1 MISLQNKSKLLFIAL
16 ICCTYFTYGMPQNI
30 NTTKI
35 SISEKNATLQQVFNK
50 ISNIT
55 QFNIT
60 YGNYVANNKKQY
72 EVVYKNTSVAKILNE
87 LGVKANFSYQVQEN
101 DIIIGK
107 KIAAN
112 STSTNQQ
119 QKTITGIVSDENGT
133 PLPGASIL
141 EKGTANGAQSGFD
154 GRFAISVS
162 SPNAIL
168 VISYIGF
175 TTQEI
180 PLNGKTDF
188 TVTLIEDTA
197 ELDEI
202 VLIGYGS
209 RKSRALTTAVSK
221 VNYEKLKDQNVV
233 SFEQALQ
240 GQVAGVRIS
249 ESTGAPGGN
258 VSIRVRGA
266 GTLGATEPL
275 YVIDGVPLDNDLRG
289 ATGTA
294 GPNEQ
299 PSNPLATIN
308 PEDIESIN
316 VLKDAASTSIYG
328 SRASNGVV
336 IITTKS
342 GKQGR
347 LKVNYKGSFGLQSV
361 FRKIDLLNAYEYA
374 QLSIDGQNE
383 NYINNNPG
391 GDPNRA
397 ITDPNGVRGG
407 RGTIAPEL
415 FPYAAGIQGLTDTD
429 WQDEIFRVAARN
441 EHNVSVSGGSEHS
454 NYYASGNVLQQEG
467 IVINSE
473 FERYA
478 FRMKYN
484 VNYDNIQFGINL
496 APSFSEHDIVQT
508 EGPWWQGGVVSAS
521 NVYAP
526 VFPVYNPDGTFNY
539 GNNNWGFGH
548 SNQINPVALATL
560 IDDKRQQYRL
570 LGNAFLSLKIIDG
583 LINKVSVGA
592 DINNFKRDTFNPST
606 LEIRGQSGPSEAFGR
621 SRSNF
626 TRNFL
631 LENTLTY
638 DKTLGKHHN
647 LNALLGFSAQ
657 KNRTERNFVRVTGFP
672 NDLVTTLNA
681 GTIPESGFSNGSEW
695 SLLSYFSRIQY
706 DYDGKYL
713 FSASMRADGASRFSK
728 NNKWGYFPSA
738 SVGWVASKEPFFG
751 EGNVVNFLK
760 LRASYGIN
768 GNFDN
773 IGNYDSIA
781 LLDADNYVFGE
792 GDGEIVNGL
801 RAVNLPN
808 DNLRWEETISWN
820 AGLDVAFF
828 SDKLELAVD
837 VYNRKST
844 DFLFRNLPVAAFTG
858 FGSISANV
866 GEIQNKGFEISGTYN
881 GKIGD
886 LEITANVNFAKNEN
900 EVIALNSDDSPIIA
914 TGGASGANYITEIGS
929 PIGSYFLYVE
939 DGVFANQAEVDAV
952 PHIAGARP
960 GDIRYVDINGDGQID
975 ADDRKVVGSYN
986 PDYTLGG
993 RLSLKYKYFD
1003 LSASVTSVQG
1013 HEILNLHR
1021 RYSYNITGN
1030 FNQLAG
1036 AVNRW
1041 RSESDPG
1048 DGQTIRAKSST
1059 GRNTLISTRHVE
1071 DASFVKI
1078 QNISFGFNLPS
1089 QIAEDLS
1096 ISSARIFANVQN
1108 PFLWTNYTGYNPEV
1122 NARPNSP
1129 TSAGEDYG
1137 SYPLARAFT
1146 MGINVSF

>member
-1 MISLQNKSKLLFIAL
+1 MRTFIILCCLTAFSFSPNSILSQNTKVKIDVDQSLTVEEIFKLIKEQTEYKFIYQDGIFDDFPKIEVKKGIINANQLLEKSLSSGNFSVKFTANNTILVRNNDAPQVGQQVEVSGVISDES
-16 ICCTYFTYGMPQNI
+16 GMPL
-30 NTTKI
+30 
-35 SISEKNATLQQVFNK
+35 A
-50 ISNIT
+50 
-55 QFNIT
+55 
-60 YGNYVANNKKQY
+60 
-72 EVVYKNTSVAKILNE
+72 
-87 LGVKANFSYQVQEN
+87 
-101 DIIIGK
+101 
-107 KIAAN
+107 
-112 STSTNQQ
+112 
-119 QKTITGIVSDENGT
+119 
-133 PLPGASIL
+133 GASVI
-141 EKGTANGAQSGFD
+141 EKGTKNGTQSDFD
-154 GRFAISVS
+154 GSFLLNVS
-162 SPNAIL
+162 RPNAT
-168 VISYIGF
+168 VIISFIGF

-180 PLNGKTDF
+180 RLNGKTDLRI
-188 TVTLIEDTA
+188 TLLEDTA

-221 VNYEKLKDQNVV
+221 VQYEKLKDQNVV

-240 GQVAGVRIS
+240 GQIAGVRIS

-258 VSIRVRGA
+258 ISIRLRGA
-266 GTLGATEPL
+266 GTLGSTEPL

-289 ATGTA
+289 ATGTT

-308 PEDIESIN
+308 PEDIESVS
-316 VLKDAASTSIYG
+316 VLKDAASTAIYG

-342 GKQGR
+342 GKKGKI
-347 LKVNYKGSFGLQSV
+347 KVNYKGSFGLQSI
-361 FRKIDLLNAYEYA
+361 FRKIDLLDAYEYA

-383 NYINNNPG
+383 NYMNNNPG
-391 GDPNRA
+391 GDPDRA

-407 RGTIAPEL
+407 RGTIALEL
-415 FPYAAGIQGLTDTD
+415 FPYAAGIQGLTNTD
-429 WQDEIFRVAARN
+429 WQDEIFRVAERI
-441 EHNVSVSGGSEHS
+441 EHNVSVSGGSENS
-454 NYYASGNVLQQEG
+454 NYYVSGNVLRQEG

-484 VNYDNIQFGINL
+484 VKYDNIEFGINL
-496 APSFSEHDIVQT
+496 APSFSEHDIVQS
-508 EGPWWQGGVVSAS
+508 EGPWWEGGVVSAS

-539 GNNNWGFGH
+539 GNNNWGYGH
-548 SNQINPVALATL
+548 SSQINPVALATL
-560 IDDKRQQYRL
+560 IDDHRQQYRL
-570 LGNAFLSLKIIDG
+570 LGNAFLNLKITDG
-583 LINKVSVGA
+583 LSNKISFGA

-638 DKTLGKHHN
+638 DQIFGKHHN
-647 LNALLGFSAQ
+647 VNALLGFSAQ
-657 KNRTERNFVRVTGFP
+657 KNRTERNFVRVTGYP

-695 SLLSYFSRIQY
+695 ALLSYFSRVQY

-713 FSASMRADGASRFSK
+713 FSASIRADGASRFSK

-738 SVGWVASKEPFFG
+738 SVGWILSKEKFFG
-751 EGNVVNFLK
+751 TGNMVNFLK

-773 IGNYDSIA
+773 IGNYDPIA
-781 LLDADNYVFGE
+781 LLSADNYVLGE

-801 RAVNLPN
+801 RVANLPN
-808 DNLRWEETISWN
+808 DDLRWEETISWN
-820 AGLDVAFF
+820 AGLDMAFF
-828 SDKLELAVD
+828 RDKLEFAVD
-837 VYNRKST
+837 VYDRRST
-844 DFLFRNLPVAAFTG
+844 DFLFSNLPVAAFTG

-866 GEIQNKGFEISGTYN
+866 GEIQNMGFEVSGSYN

-886 LEITANVNFAKNEN
+886 LEITANLNFAKNQN

-914 TGGASGANYITEIGS
+914 TGGASGATYVTRIGD

-939 DGVFANQAEVDAV
+939 DGVFANQAELDEV
-952 PHIAGARP
+952 PHFAGARP

-975 ADDRKVVGSYN
+975 ADDRTVVGSYN
-986 PDYTLGG
+986 PDYILGG
-993 RLSLKYKYFD
+993 RLGLKYKHFD

-1021 RYSYNITGN
+1021 RYTFNLTGN
-1030 FNQLAG
+1030 FNQLSG

-1041 RSESDPG
+1041 VSETEPG

-1078 QNISFGFNLPS
+1078 QNIALGFNLPS
-1089 QIAEDLS
+1089 HIAKDLS

-1108 PFLWTNYTGYNPEV
+1108 PFLWTNYSGYNPEV

-1137 SYPLARAFT
+1137 SYPLAKTFT
-1146 MGINVSF
+1146 MGVNVSF